1 MNKNPLTYFKEHK
14 NILIISCTLFFI
26 ISASIFFI
34 NYNSKENKIKR
45 YLKNSSKEL
54 NEINLTLSHGIKDL
68 TIDTSISKDILSSG
82 IENLNKVLKSISEVE
97 EVSKDISLTKFNL
110 TTAINSTISLFD
122 FSLSTLSN
130 PENIRSIDDL
140 NKFNTLKEDCLVSY
154 SNLRPN
160 KIYVDFSQETMKYF
174 NNFSSYINTLIK
186 INRDSEFK
194 NTQTRDFIN
203 TLQGYKNDISYL
215 NEDLSIAINKVREDK
230 RDLKVIIDD
239 IYKKEDIYN
248 NLKESINFISIPEG
262 CMDIYESFNEYLNSY
277 SAYLLSIK
285 EAVIYEKTAKNIKE
299 VSNEIESKYKNSN
312 SKRTDALSAYS
323 VYENKLIKF

>member
-14 NILIISCTLFFI
+14 NILIISFTLFFI
-26 ISASIFFI
+26 ILSSIFFI

-45 YLKNSSKEL
+45 YLKNSSIEL
-54 NEINLTLSHGIKDL
+54 NEINLTLSDGIKDL
-68 TIDTSISKDILSSG
+68 TINTSISKDTLSSG

-97 EVSKDISLTKFNL
+97 EVSKDISLTKLNL

-140 NKFNTLKEDCLVSY
+140 NKFNTLKEDCLINY

-160 KIYVDFSQETMKYF
+160 KIYVDFSGETMKYF

-248 NLKESINFISIPEG
+248 NLKENITFISIPEG
-262 CMDIYESFNEYLNSY
+262 CMDIYESLNEYLNSY

-285 EAVIYEKTAKNIKE
+285 EAVIYEKTAKNIEE
-299 VSNEIESKYKNSN
+299 VSNEIENKYKNSN
-312 SKRTDALSAYS
+312 SKRTDALSAYNI
-323 VYENKLIKF
+323 YENKLIKF